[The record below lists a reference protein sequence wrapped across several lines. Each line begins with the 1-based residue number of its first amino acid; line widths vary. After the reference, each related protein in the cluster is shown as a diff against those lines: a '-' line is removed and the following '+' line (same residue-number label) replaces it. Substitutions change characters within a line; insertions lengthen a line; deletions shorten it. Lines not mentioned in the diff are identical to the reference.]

1 MELFND
7 YGNFQI
13 YGFWSKEVN
22 TLIDKVNSHYSKS
35 YATQHDMVL
44 RFVNDTVFQG
54 KGEFSKEFRKKGKNY
69 PDLKISGKKTEK
81 EIEIVELRMHT
92 SQLKYLRR
100 ELNKREQT
108 FSNSDFLYFTYFL
121 QVGLKEAG
129 KGLIDR
135 TCIYY
140 VVIIILSRKSLL
152 IPIDELM
159 AEIQMGTKDFTK
171 KLAEKSGID
180 GEKEELLGVENMI
193 KVVDLKRE
201 VHALK
206 GELKVNKKTIEEK
219 DKEIERLKSQLN
231 DK

>member
-1 MELFND
+1 ML
-7 YGNFQI
+7 
-13 YGFWSKEVN
+13 
-22 TLIDKVNSHYSKS
+22 
-35 YATQHDMVL
+35 
-44 RFVNDTVFQG
+44 
-54 KGEFSKEFRKKGKNY
+54 
-69 PDLKISGKKTEK
+69 
-81 EIEIVELRMHT
+81 
-92 SQLKYLRR
+92 
-100 ELNKREQT
+100 
-108 FSNSDFLYFTYFL
+108 
-121 QVGLKEAG
+121 
-129 KGLIDR
+129 
-135 TCIYY
+135 
-140 VVIIILSRKSLL
+140 
-152 IPIDELM
+152 